1 MKSVIG
7 MRTILLTSLVLCF
20 TFIFSACAAAD
31 KPKEESYNDEP
42 NPITL
47 KIHFGEDENFIDSY
61 IKPAEDAFP
70 YITFEHVEGEYDD
83 LIAEGNIPDILFFWN
98 KGDAAEAA
106 EYELTYD
113 MTDLI
118 EESGFDISRFDSNHL
133 AEWQVVSN
141 DEIWALPTSTARF
154 ALMYNKDIFDTFG
167 VEYPED
173 GMNWDEVIDLAE
185 QVTGERNGTEY
196 RGLYMPNHEAPIFW
210 TAGNPI
216 DPETEEP
223 IWTQSEEVRD
233 YFDLYKRAYSIPGN
247 PYIPEHWE
255 EDGWEDLFGEG
266 KLAMVAQFFSQ
277 PNEEANVNWDIATY
291 PEPENGV
298 ASRGW
303 AMGVS
308 APSEH
313 KEDVM
318 KVFDFWF
325 SDDQLLNNTFMGGP
339 LYLPFQHLYDND
351 AALDEALEREG
362 KIWENRNMEAL
373 FSLPIAEPPEA
384 FSKYNDESV
393 INESLY
399 EFVNGEQ
406 MDLNT
411 LLREKYEEEIT
422 RIKEEKAKE

>member
-1 MKSVIG
+1 
-7 MRTILLTSLVLCF
+7 
-20 TFIFSACAAAD
+20 
-31 KPKEESYNDEP
+31 
-42 NPITL
+42 
-47 KIHFGEDENFIDSY
+47 
-61 IKPAEDAFP
+61 
-70 YITFEHVEGEYDD
+70 
-83 LIAEGNIPDILFFWN
+83 
-98 KGDAAEAA
+98 
-106 EYELTYD
+106 
-113 MTDLI
+113 
-118 EESGFDISRFDSNHL
+118 
-133 AEWQVVSN
+133 
-141 DEIWALPTSTARF
+141 
-154 ALMYNKDIFDTFG
+154 
-167 VEYPED
+167 
-173 GMNWDEVIDLAE
+173 MNWDEDIDLAE
-185 QVTGERNGTEY
+185 QVTGERSGTEY
-196 RGLYMPNHEAPIFW
+196 QGLYSPNHEAPIFW

-266 KLAMVAQFFSQ
+266 KLAMVAQFFGQ

-362 KIWENRNMEAL
+362 EIWENRNMEATP
-373 FSLPIAEPPEA
+373 FSGSGYVAISQLTFASS
-384 FSKYNDESV
+384 F
-393 INESLY
+393 
-399 EFVNGEQ
+399 G
-406 MDLNT
+406 
-411 LLREKYEEEIT
+411 
-422 RIKEEKAKE
+422 